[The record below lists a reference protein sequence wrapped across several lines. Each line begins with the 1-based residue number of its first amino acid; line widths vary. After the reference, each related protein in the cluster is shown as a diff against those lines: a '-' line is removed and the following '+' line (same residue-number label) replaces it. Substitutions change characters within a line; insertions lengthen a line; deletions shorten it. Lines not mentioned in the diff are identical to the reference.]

1 MTISKRWIASV
12 LLASG
17 ISLAGIGAAAAPD
30 PSDPGDAR
38 PRPSDVPAASDDR
51 TPDVS
56 TEYFVESHDG
66 FTVAYHPAARER
78 VREVVP
84 KLSPMRDELSRL
96 LGVAV
101 LEEVEIRVAA
111 VPVELDRLSPP
122 TGSAVALHGGFSFPD
137 RRLVVVSLEGAEGA
151 GEDLEVALRHQ
162 LAHLAITEAA
172 HGAAI
177 PAWFDEGLASHFAG
191 AHMVSRWTELEIA
204 TLSGDPPSLA
214 ELGRGD
220 GSRARAIAADFSRF
234 AETEGALPPLF
245 DGVRRGLPFERALE
259 SAFGADASHIDRAW
273 RRDGTVRYGVV
284 PLTLLLASCVLL
296 ALLVRR
302 QRRRAKERTASSSR
316 LVHHRSRARHFSRR
330 RETKLRVPVHVA
342 DRDVPTVE
350 HDGRYHTLH

>member
-1 MTISKRWIASV
+1 MKGAKAW
-12 LLASG
+12 
-17 ISLAGIGAAAAPD
+17 LAGALVAAALSVAGRAGAEAEPA
-30 PSDPGDAR
+30 GGADAR

-51 TPDVS
+51 TPEVS
-56 TEYFVESHDG
+56 TEYFVETHDG

-84 KLSPMRDELSRL
+84 KLSPIRDELSRL

-101 LEEVEIRVAA
+101 LEEVELRVAA

-122 TGSAVALHGGFSFPD
+122 TFDAVASHGGFSFPE
-137 RRLVVVSLEGAEGA
+137 RRLVVVSLEGADSA
-151 GEDLEVALRHQ
+151 GEDLELALRHQ
-162 LAHLAITEAA
+162 LAHLAIVEATR
-172 HGAAI
+172 GASM

-191 AHMVSRWTELEIA
+191 AHTVSRWTELELA

-214 ELGRGD
+214 ELGRGE
-220 GSRARAIAADFSRF
+220 GPRARAIAADFSRF
-234 AETEGALPPLF
+234 AESEGAIPPLL

-273 RRDGTVRYGVV
+273 RRDGTVRYGVI
-284 PLTLLLASCVLL
+284 PLSILLVSCFVL

-302 QRRRAKERTASSSR
+302 HRRRAKERSASASR
-316 LVHHRSRARHFSRR
+316 HIHHRRARHYARR
-330 RETKLRVPVHVA
+330 RETKIRVPVHVA